1 MRLGLEICYSRRVL
15 KTTMCLATSRQ
26 PFQHLINS
34 HATRMSPQQT
44 PFARVDYL
52 FSIYAATFRNILSCA
67 TDCQQNNLGYRT
79 LCTCHLCYSSDQF
92 VEEGKA
98 VDLPADSHAQRHISS
113 AITSFHLISS
123 HLISFHSRQER
134 ALAEHGWKT
143 RRRWPETCMYHAE
156 NTHRRA
162 PEKKE
167 KKKKKKRLDVR
178 NNTFLITH
186 THQYQLC
193 VRIHIA
199 ERALSS
205 SIQCSDPSSAPHAL
219 FFFPERID
227 GLSKGPM
234 ELTGDRLRGKPWELH
249 LTYNCI

>member
-167 KKKKKKRLDVR
+167 KKKKRKDL
-178 NNTFLITH
+178 TYAITH
-186 THQYQLC
+186 
-193 VRIHIA
+193 
-199 ERALSS
+199 SS
-205 SIQCSDPSSAPHAL
+205 SHTHISTSSAFVYISPSVRFLPQFNAL
-219 FFFPERID
+219 IHPQRPTPFFFFQN
-227 GLSKGPM
+227 
-234 ELTGDRLRGKPWELH
+234 ELTGFPKGLWS
-249 LTYNCI
+249 